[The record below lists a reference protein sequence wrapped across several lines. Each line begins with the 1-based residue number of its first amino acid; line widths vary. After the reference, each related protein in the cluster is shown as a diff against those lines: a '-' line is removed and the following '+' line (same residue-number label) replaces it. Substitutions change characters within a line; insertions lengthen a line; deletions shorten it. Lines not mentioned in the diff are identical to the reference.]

1 MFLEFDS
8 ICSLSWFDFQVH
20 VFGKGSIVDQ
30 RYQRHNSKLQI
41 GAWPS
46 TLEKV
51 LGVSQVRLTVAVD

>member
-51 LGVSQVRLTVAVD
+51 LGVSQV